1 MGGYI
6 SNFFQILEA
15 EQPNFNIV
23 QKFRTFGVT
32 ARVKIDNDTLDIR
45 LIGKAVSLSSI
56 ISFAAT
62 TYLVP
67 VYFAFY
73 LIFLLAAI
81 F

>member
-15 EQPNFNIV
+15 EQLNFNIV

-32 ARVKIDNDTLDIR
+32 ARVKIDNDKLDIR
-45 LIGKAVSLSSI
+45 LIRKAVSLSSI

-62 TYLVP
+62 MYLVP